1 MTGVN
6 KIHAKWVSKKE
17 LDRRRKEAE
26 CIRCGK
32 KGHRVAQCQSLPPL
46 RPESSIK
53 SAIITEEDAEKEEI
67 CSDIDSLK
75 G

>member
-1 MTGVN
+1 MYQVWEERSSSGPMSITPTS
-6 KIHAKWVSKKE
+6 AP
-17 LDRRRKEAE
+17 
-26 CIRCGK
+26 
-32 KGHRVAQCQSLPPL
+32 Q
-46 RPESSIK
+46 SSIK